1 MRYFKLLRI
10 QLSTILLVTTLT
22 VPAYSFAIG
31 LLLPAVQAAREAAR
45 ESSMD
50 IPGIGAFDV
59 ASVGGMPVLTL
70 DFLRDN
76 IDIAPGE
83 TATIPTELI
92 ALDLRSLGP
101 VEISGSFFDMF
112 IEYHPPDPI
121 IPSDFVIKLESES
134 EGIYDVF
141 FDIDIDVKLVDVLEP
156 SRVTGFMH
164 NGVLSLSGNWHIEK
178 DMFVMDNPIIASGLI
193 DGQLSTVPVPA
204 AAWLFIS
211 GALCIG
217 GIARHRK
224 SGIQPG

>member
-10 QLSTILLVTTLT
+10 QLSTIVLVTTLA
-22 VPAYSFAIG
+22 VPGYSFA
-31 LLLPAVQAAREAAR
+31 LLLPAVQAAREAPR

-59 ASVGGMPVLTL
+59 ASIGGMPVLTL
-70 DFLRDN
+70 DYLLDS

-92 ALDLRSLGP
+92 ALDLRSLNP
-101 VEISGSFFDMF
+101 VEISGSFFDVF

-134 EGIYDVF
+134 EGSFDVF
-141 FDIDIDVKLVDVLEP
+141 FDIDIEVKLVDVLEP
-156 SRVTGFMH
+156 SRVTGFIH
-164 NGVLSLSGNWHIEK
+164 NGVLGLSGNWHIEK